1 MKCEVRPSLHEV
13 LSAQHCHKLILRQEL
28 GAETKVHMVGWPT
41 MEKALMKT
49 VLAAT
54 GVALSLLVGGIANA
68 ASTSTNASSNT
79 PPYAKP
85 VVADADAMKAADEL
99 HHTSIRQQLQD
110 KLTQAGYTSVKIT
123 PSSFFVEAKNKQ
135 GSPVQILIGPDS
147 FTEITALAPKTA
159 SATAQQTPMTNST
172 RNKIAASKARWRSS
186 EGFRLYQRSLVV
198 ARRCG
203 TEPARLGLAG
213 FRARA
218 APF

>member
-1 MKCEVRPSLHEV
+1 
-13 LSAQHCHKLILRQEL
+13 
-28 GAETKVHMVGWPT
+28 MVGWPT

-135 GSPVQILIGPDS
+135 GSPVQILIGPELVYGNHGPGSQDGERHGS
-147 FTEITALAPKTA
+147 ADADDQLDPEIRSPLRRPDGVHRRLPALPTFVGG
-159 SATAQQTPMTNST
+159 SP
-172 RNKIAASKARWRSS
+172 
-186 EGFRLYQRSLVV
+186 
-198 ARRCG
+198 RCG